1 MFNDIKKEIKEYYNG
16 LNNKQLKKQSDY
28 LHDYF
33 QKHCEEL
40 NEAEINA
47 IIHQDIYIWR
57 LIKSK
62 RIFIAKTVK
71 NSK

>member
-1 MFNDIKKEIKEYYNG
+1 MSYGINKEIKEYYNG

-33 QKHCEEL
+33 QKHYEEL
-40 NEAEINA
+40 NEVEINA
-47 IIHQDIYIWR
+47 IIHQQIYIWR

-62 RIFIAKTVK
+62 RIFIEKMNR